1 MMRNLYLKYLLLCSS
16 FLFIAVTVSAQ
27 VIVDTT
33 TKTVLQIISAKRY
46 NFEKRDTSTF
56 ISLAGDVILK
66 KEKTLFYCD
75 SAVVNQL
82 QNVVEAF
89 GKVHINDADSVHT
102 YADYMRYV
110 GKEKKAYLKNN
121 VRLTEKN
128 GTLTTNELEY
138 EIQTKI
144 GIYKKGG
151 KIVTGKAVL
160 TSTEATY
167 YGDTRDVYFRKKVV
181 LIDPDYKLTTDTLL
195 YNMETE
201 VARFLTYTTIISPQR
216 IVKTRE
222 GYYDRKA
229 KKAVFSKRSTV
240 IDKEFELTADNMA
253 FDDASGFGQ
262 AQGKAI
268 YRTKDTAN
276 RTTVLADDIKFNRNA
291 SAFLATMSPVLVLEQ
306 NRDSIFIAADTL
318 YSAKLSDLRKERTV
332 PVLRDS
338 VYLKKVAGIQKKDT
352 SSNRFFEAY
361 YHVRIYTDSM
371 QAVADSFFYSLE
383 DSTFR
388 LFKDPVVWTE
398 NNQLTGDTIYLFTL
412 NRKPE
417 RLQVFENGIAI
428 SLVSGDYFNQVKG
441 TTINGYFIDGNISFL
456 RAKGNAES
464 VYYAQDDNNA
474 YIGVNKSTADVIDMY
489 FESKKPQ
496 RVVFRNDLKGTT
508 YPMRQV
514 NHIELRLRGF
524 KWLDN
529 RRPKSW
535 REFIKI

>member
-1 MMRNLYLKYLLLCSS
+1 MPNLYPKYLLCILS
-16 FLFIAVTVSAQ
+16 FFAAAIASAQ
-27 VIVDTT
+27 VVTDSTA
-33 TKTVLQIISAKRY
+33 KTVLQIISAKRY
-46 NFEKRDTSTF
+46 NFQNRDTATF
-56 ISLAGDVILK
+56 ISLAGDVTLR
-66 KEKTLFYCD
+66 KERTLFYCD
-75 SAVVNQL
+75 SAVVNQQ
-82 QNVVEAF
+82 QNTVEAF
-89 GKVHINDADSVHT
+89 GRVHINDADSVHT

-110 GKEKKAYLKNN
+110 GKEKKAYLRNN

-128 GTLTTNELEY
+128 GVLTTNELEY

-151 KIVTGKAVL
+151 KIVRGKAVL

-181 LIDPDYKLTTDTLL
+181 LVDPDYTLKTDTLL

-201 VARFLTYTTIISPQR
+201 VARFLAYTTIVSPQR
-216 IVKTRE
+216 TVRTNE

-229 KKAVFSKRSTV
+229 KKAVFGKRSTV
-240 IDKEFELTADNMA
+240 IDKDFELTADNMA

-268 YRTKDTAN
+268 YRTKDTVN
-276 RTTVLADDIKFNRNA
+276 RTTVIADDIKFNRNA
-291 SAFLATMSPVLVLEQ
+291 SSFLASLSPVMILEQ

-318 YSAKLSDLRKERTV
+318 YSAKLSDLRKERNV
-332 PVLRDS
+332 PVIRDS
-338 VYLKKVAGIQKKDT
+338 VYLRSVADAQKKDT

-361 YHVRIYTDSM
+361 FNVRIYTDSM
-371 QAVADSFFYSLE
+371 QAVGDSLFYSLE

-388 LFKDPVVWTE
+388 LFKDPVVWTD

-412 NRKPE
+412 NKKPE
-417 RLQVFENGIAI
+417 RLQVFENGMAI

-441 TTINGYFIDGNISFL
+441 TTINGYFVDGNISFL
-456 RAKGNAES
+456 RAKGNGES
-464 VYYAQDDNNA
+464 VYYAQDEDSS

-496 RVVFRNDLKGTT
+496 RVVFRNDLTGTT

-514 NHIELRLRGF
+514 NHIELRIRGF
-524 KWLDN
+524 KWLEQ

-535 REFIKI
+535 TEFIKI